1 MVVGDCYQSCLVWG
15 IASIYGGFPIT
26 ISKPSFEGHR
36 FCPLLFSRKSKI
48 FRMSIPS
55 SLRKVGCIPPTM
67 TTFRKLSL
75 ICFSDLSSCS
85 VFFQIAKRKLTG
97 CRFCPAPYC
106 IRSPLQVACVHL
118 FHFCFSYF
126 G

>member
-1 MVVGDCYQSCLVWG
+1 MQLAYPSSVCSRKGCVSCGLDSIGRYNHFRTGLRLRVFVLGLG
-15 IASIYGGFPIT
+15 IASIYGGFPMT

-36 FCPLLFSRKSKI
+36 FCPPLFSRKSKM

-55 SLRKVGCIPPTM
+55 SLRKVGCVPPTM

-85 VFFQIAKRKLTG
+85 VFSSDSKA
-97 CRFCPAPYC
+97 
-106 IRSPLQVACVHL
+106 
-118 FHFCFSYF
+118 
-126 G
+126 